1 MENDIRGREER
12 QDGEKDEKTEKKVE
26 NRMIISEFHTNI
38 RIIKFYNDR
47 ITLQKFKKTFFFG
60 HFCHNWK

>member
-12 QDGEKDEKTEKKVE
+12 QDGEKNEKTEKKVE

-38 RIIKFYNDR
+38 RIIKLIN
-47 ITLQKFKKTFFFG
+47 
-60 HFCHNWK
+60 C